1 MSKISFYTD
10 ISKQKAF
17 EERLKAIILREDSSV
32 KQCYLS
38 LSLERRIVLFLESY
52 KRGNLNSTSFD
63 FSQSFLREDR
73 DEGRCYDS
81 EIRSGFTKEDL
92 ILLDELF
99 SEFTIYNSFE
109 AQFFASKFIEM
120 NGYKNFSAYVFKF
133 TEDNENGKFII
144 DNKKLVQ
151 FYECLK
157 VDEVL
162 EIIND
167 KSEETNELKEAS
179 FYRMLNNNN
188 KEKEIAKMLELNE
201 KTEVNYVVVEF
212 YKNFETKDRYIRN
225 VIYQVGDETVTESFR
240 DFKGTK

>member
-10 ISKQKAF
+10 ISKQKEF
-17 EERLKAIILREDSSV
+17 EERLKAIILREGSSV

-52 KRGNLNSTSFD
+52 KQGNLNSTSFD

-81 EIRSGFTKEDL
+81 EIRSGFAKDDL

-109 AQFFASKFIEM
+109 AQFFASKFLEM
-120 NGYKNFSAYVFKF
+120 NDYKNFSAYVFKF
-133 TEDNENGKFII
+133 TEDNDNNKFII
-144 DNKKLVQ
+144 DNKKLVR

-157 VDEVL
+157 LEDVL
-162 EIIND
+162 TIINN

-179 FYRMLNNNN
+179 FYAMLHNDS
-188 KEKEIAKMLELNE
+188 KEKNIEIMHERNKQPNNE
-201 KTEVNYVVVEF
+201 YVVVEF
-212 YKNFETKDRYIRN
+212 YKNFETKDRYIKN
-225 VIYQVGDETVTESFR
+225 IIYIMDDKIVTESFR
-240 DFKGTK
+240 NFKR